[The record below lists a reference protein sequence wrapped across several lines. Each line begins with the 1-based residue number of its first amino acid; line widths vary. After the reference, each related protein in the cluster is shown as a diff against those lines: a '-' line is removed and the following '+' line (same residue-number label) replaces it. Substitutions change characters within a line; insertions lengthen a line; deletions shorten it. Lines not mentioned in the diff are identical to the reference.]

1 MKQTKN
7 ILNKLMLATAP
18 FAVAATVASTN
29 VMANADSNSVGN
41 WDMTPAEQV
50 QDAKANQLA
59 QETMKDNGTI
69 GKASDE
75 AVAKR
80 TAEIKADDDKSFAQI
95 KKETAAY
102 VNKKTPTK
110 KAAAKK
116 VTKKHVAKKKAA
128 KKTTKK
134 HVKKATKKHVAKKVA
149 KKRVVKKHAK
159 KHARRLFR
167 IRVKA
172 HRIYAY
178 KTIAMH
184 KAGRR
189 AEVKGT
195 KLYVY
200 GTARRHGRTYY
211 KVYGHHWIT
220 SAHKYVA
227 RV

>member
-41 WDMTPAEQV
+41 WDMTPAE
-50 QDAKANQLA
+50 KANMDKA
-59 QETMKDNGTI
+59 DKVSQEIMEQNGTI
-69 GKASDE
+69 GAKAE
-75 AVAKR
+75 AEGAKKD
-80 TAEIKADDDKSFAQI
+80 AAIKAADDKSFAQI

-102 VNKKTPTK
+102 INKKDEAKKTP
-110 KAAAKK
+110 
-116 VTKKHVAKKKAA
+116 A
-128 KKTTKK
+128 KKTAA
-134 HVKKATKKHVAKKVA
+134 KKATKKHVAKKVA

-159 KHARRLFR
+159 KHTRRLFR

-184 KAGRR
+184 RAGRR

-211 KVYGHHWIT
+211 KVYGHRWIT

>member
-41 WDMTPAEQV
+41 WDMTPAEQ
-50 QDAKANQLA
+50 AKADKLA
-59 QETMKDNGTI
+59 NDAMRDNGTI

-80 TAEIKADDDKSFAQI
+80 TAEIKADDAQRLAKI
-95 KKETAAY
+95 NAETKAY
-102 VNKKTPTK
+102 VNKKTPAK

-134 HVKKATKKHVAKKVA
+134 HVKKATKKHIAKKV
-149 KKRVVKKHAK
+149 
-159 KHARRLFR
+159 ARRLFR

-211 KVYGHHWIT
+211 KVYGHRWIT

-227 RV
+227 RI